1 MLYLVLAICSS
12 ALVSIFMRVSERYVR
27 NNMVMFS
34 ANYAVC
40 TAVSLLYSG
49 GLQSPDAGGG
59 APVAIALGSVTG
71 VLYLAAFVLL
81 QKCVSTNGVILSGTA
96 MKLGGVLIP
105 VLTAMALFGE
115 RLGWVQAAGIA
126 VAIVAIV
133 LVNWEKGG
141 ADEGIPGGGAIRK
154 QWLVLLLLASGVADA
169 MANIYDKTG
178 PASLKNPYLV
188 CTFFVALL
196 VALVLL
202 NLS

>member
-27 NNMVMFS
+27 SNMVMFS

-40 TAVSLLYSG
+40 TAVSLLYAG

-81 QKCVSTNGVILSGTA
+81 QKSVSTNGVILSGTA

-133 LVNWEKGG
+133 LVNWEK
-141 ADEGIPGGGAIRK
+141 AEPTRESRAEEPF
-154 QWLVLLLLASGVADA
+154 ANSGSCSCCWQAA
-169 MANIYDKTG
+169 LPTRWPTSTTRRARRRSKTCTWSA
-178 PASLKNPYLV
+178 PSLWR
-188 CTFFVALL
+188 CWWRWCC
-196 VALVLL
+196 
-202 NLS
+202 

>member
-1 MLYLVLAICSS
+1 
-12 ALVSIFMRVSERYVR
+12 
-27 NNMVMFS
+27 
-34 ANYAVC
+34 
-40 TAVSLLYSG
+40 
-49 GLQSPDAGGG
+49 
-59 APVAIALGSVTG
+59 
-71 VLYLAAFVLL
+71 
-81 QKCVSTNGVILSGTA
+81 
-96 MKLGGVLIP
+96 
-105 VLTAMALFGE
+105 MALFGE

-178 PASLKNPYLV
+178 PASLKNLYLV

>member
-27 NNMVMFS
+27 SNMVMFS

-40 TAVSLLYSG
+40 TAVSLLYAG
-49 GLQSPDAGGG
+49 GFQSPDAGGG

-81 QKCVSTNGVILSGTA
+81 QKSVSTNGVILSGTA

-133 LVNWEKGG
+133 LVNWGKGG

-178 PASLKNPYLV
+178 PASLKNLYLV